1 MTIQEFVDEKVFF
14 SRCIYQGVECMPV
27 KHTSPITLSADIRYR
42 IENWES
48 VDFSLKDYLTP
59 IERGKEWLL
68 ELTVQFQPKTGKLL
82 HDSGPLWIRE
92 LPNQPPMLH
101 MGLTVGNSVVLMYRR
116 LRGLNAGDE
125 NLDETAQ
132 AGARQYSLPDPIRS
146 AYYERYDGL
155 NMPGRVYPGP
165 STQLL
170 PFPIGRPWVSWDVY
184 LEKFRGYKGK
194 YLDWL
199 KERIPNV
206 APKRKSDRWTNF
218 MMFLDTR
225 PLGDK
230 GKEGDVLFV
239 KNHIQD
245 GVIYHIKDADIE
257 NMRILEFSAEAID
270 SYCEHILLQK
280 SGRFDFMPFTREM

>member
-1 MTIQEFVDEKVFF
+1 MHSFVSESDFF
-14 SRCIYQGVECMPV
+14 SVRTSRGAEYATV
-27 KHTSPITLSADIRYR
+27 KHTSVDTLSPNLIYQ
-42 IENWES
+42 IESWS
-48 VDFSLKDYLTP
+48 KGQGAIKDYLTP
-59 IERGKEWLL
+59 MEKGKEWLF
-68 ELTVQFQPKTGKLL
+68 ELTVGYQPRTGALL
-82 HDSGPLWIRE
+82 EKAGPLWIRE
-92 LPNQPPMLH
+92 FPGKFPSALD
-101 MGLTVGNSVVLMYRR
+101 MGVTLGDCVVLIYRDF
-116 LRGLNAGDE
+116 RGYNPSDE
-125 NLDETAQ
+125 AFREYCPTGGRA
-132 AGARQYSLPDPIRS
+132 YSLPEPIRR
-146 AYYERYDGL
+146 AYYERFDGL
-155 NMPGRVYPGP
+155 DIPIGGHRKPA
-165 STQLL
+165 TQLL
-170 PFPIGRPWVSWDVY
+170 PFPRGRPWVSWDVY
-184 LEKFRGYKGK
+184 LEQFRGYKGK